1 LLRRLLGGA
10 NRGLRITFRS
20 DWGAVRRL
28 LLIARVNVTRE
39 MVLRSCTRA
48 LNRDHEKF
56 RSRLSWLRQTSTITS
71 LVSCHRRG
79 HEREKRSSF
88 GGWRMIELKRGMRS
102 ERGQFLRDR
111 VFWLSAA
118 VLGTSFIFGGATRQS
133 LVSEAIPELVS
144 LPLLAFALPRATP
157 FMNRFPSAAA
167 LLVGLIVL
175 PCIQL
180 VPLPPALWSVLPGR
194 SPIAE
199 ILTTAQAPMSWRPI
213 SLIPVET
220 WRALLSLLPAVAVYL
235 GTLSLEREARRQ
247 LLLLSVAMGVAC
259 AMMAMLQVLG
269 GRGSGLY
276 FYDFTNV
283 GKGVGFFANANHFGG
298 FEYAV
303 LPLGAAALAETR
315 ARSPAF
321 LVAIIGCVVPALLFA
336 LALSGSRSAMIL
348 GSVSA
353 IATLTFVLS
362 PELAMLGRRRA
373 LAWAAAFA
381 LVVLPVAM
389 GLGLLQILSR
399 FGEDNLAQ
407 DARWRIFANVWAEI
421 WSYFPLGAG
430 VGTFLDVYP
439 LHERVADL
447 TPALVN
453 RAHNDGLETLF
464 EGGAASFL
472 LLVGFLV
479 WLGAATYHTFVHED
493 AVEGRQARA
502 GAIAV
507 WLLLIHSFWDYPLRT
522 IALEALFG
530 LCVALQYAP
539 PSPSHTHTR
548 VTNRG
553 RSRVQSGIPKSAFAP
568 LETPRNVH
576 YWETPSE

>member
-1 LLRRLLGGA
+1 
-10 NRGLRITFRS
+10 
-20 DWGAVRRL
+20 
-28 LLIARVNVTRE
+28 
-39 MVLRSCTRA
+39 
-48 LNRDHEKF
+48 
-56 RSRLSWLRQTSTITS
+56 
-71 LVSCHRRG
+71 
-79 HEREKRSSF
+79 
-88 GGWRMIELKRGMRS
+88 MIELKRGMRS

-118 VLGTSFIFGGATRQS
+118 VLGTSFLFGGATRQS

-220 WRALLSLLPAVAVYL
+220 WRALLSLFPAGAIFL
-235 GTLSLEREARRQ
+235 ATLSLEREARQR
-247 LLLLSVAMGVAC
+247 LLLLSVAMGVAS
-259 AMMAMLQVLG
+259 AVLAMLQVLG
-269 GRGSGLY
+269 GSESWLY
-276 FYDFTNV
+276 FYTVTNA
-283 GKGVGFFANANHFGG
+283 GRGVGFFANANHFGG
-298 FEYAV
+298 FEYAM

-321 LVAIIGCVVPALLFA
+321 LVASIGCVAPALLFA
-336 LALSGSRSAMIL
+336 LALSGSRSAMVL

-353 IATLTFVLS
+353 FATLAFVLS

-373 LAWAAAFA
+373 LAWAAGCA
-381 LVVLPVAM
+381 LVLLPVSM
-389 GLGLLQILSR
+389 GLGVLQILSR
-399 FGEDNLAQ
+399 FGEQNLTG
-407 DARWRIFANVWAEI
+407 DARWRIFGNVWAAI
-421 WSYFPLGAG
+421 LSYFPVGAG

-439 LHERVADL
+439 LHERVANL
-447 TPALVN
+447 TPEVVN

-464 EGGAASFL
+464 EGGGASFL
-472 LLVGFLV
+472 LLLGFLV
-479 WLGAATYHTFVHED
+479 WLGVAAYRAFVHED

-502 GAIAV
+502 GAIAM
-507 WLLLIHSFWDYPLRT
+507 WLLLVHSLWDYPLRT
-522 IALEALFG
+522 IALETLF
-530 LCVALQYAP
+530 CFCAALQYAP
-539 PSPSHTHTR
+539 PSPSHVHTR
-548 VTNRG
+548 GPNRG
-553 RSRVQSGIPKSAFAP
+553 RSRVQTDPNALAG
-568 LETPRNVH
+568 ETKPNR
-576 YWETPSE
+576 EA